1 MASVTFCLAEEKK
14 VPLAVF
20 VLHVGLFVDL
30 GRKLHTGHYN
40 SQHDIKPND
49 IPNNELHMDGGA
61 WHLAK
66 SLS

>member
-1 MASVTFCLAEEKK
+1 M

-40 SQHDIKPND
+40 WHHDIQPND
-49 IPNNELHMDGGA
+49 IPKNELHMDGGA